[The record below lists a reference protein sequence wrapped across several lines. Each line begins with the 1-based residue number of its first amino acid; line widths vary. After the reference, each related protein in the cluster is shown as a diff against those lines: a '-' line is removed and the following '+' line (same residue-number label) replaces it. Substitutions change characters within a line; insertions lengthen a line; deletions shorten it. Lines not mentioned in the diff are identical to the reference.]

1 MQAGFTNKS
10 TVPDMEDKRI
20 TCRDCGNEFI
30 FSVSEQ
36 EFYKEK
42 GFENEPVRC
51 KPCRNNRKSQRGAGP
66 GGQRQMYE
74 VTCAECGKQT
84 EVPFRPTGE
93 KPVYCRDCF
102 NKNK

>member
-1 MQAGFTNKS
+1 
-10 TVPDMEDKRI
+10 MEDKRI
-20 TCRDCGNEFI
+20 LCRDCGQEFI

-42 GFENEPVRC
+42 GFENDPVRC
-51 KPCRNNRKSQRGAGP
+51 KNCRNSRKANRAGSGP
-66 GGQRQMYE
+66 RQMYP

-102 NKNK
+102 NKSKQG